1 MDDTVCSCF
10 PVAIMRSQT
19 RSALQRAL
27 AIQHKASL
35 KGFDWV
41 DPADALEKVR
51 EETGEVA
58 SHLASRGGSGGG
70 SGGESGG
77 RSEGRSAELGEELGE
92 ELGDLVFAVV
102 NVARLAGVDPERALA
117 RATAKFEVRFAEVE
131 RIARQ
136 RNLPMPGTPLEVLD
150 GIWDEVKAGPQ

>member
-1 MDDTVCSCF
+1 
-10 PVAIMRSQT
+10 MRSQT

-58 SHLASRGGSGGG
+58 SHLVSS
-70 SGGESGG
+70 GESEGQ
-77 RSEGRSAELGEELGE
+77 SEGRSEDRAEGRTEGRAAELEE
-92 ELGDLVFAVV
+92 ELGDLLFAVV
-102 NVARLAGVDPERALA
+102 NVARLAGVDPDRALA
-117 RATAKFEVRFAEVE
+117 RAIRKFAVRFAEVE
-131 RIARQ
+131 RVARQ

-150 GIWDEVKAGPQ
+150 WIWDEVKAGPQ

>member
-1 MDDTVCSCF
+1 MDDTVCSWF

-58 SHLASRGGSGGG
+58 SHLASGGG
-70 SGGESGG
+70 
-77 RSEGRSAELGEELGE
+77 SEGRSESRSESRSAELGE

>member
-1 MDDTVCSCF
+1 MFLLPGSDHAFTD
-10 PVAIMRSQT
+10 P
-19 RSALQRAL
+19 
-27 AIQHKASL
+27 
-35 KGFDWV
+35 GFDWV

-58 SHLASRGGSGGG
+58 SHLASGGG

-77 RSEGRSAELGEELGE
+77 RSEGRSAELGEELG
-92 ELGDLVFAVV
+92 DLVFAIV

>member
-1 MDDTVCSCF
+1 MH
-10 PVAIMRSQT
+10 SQP

-27 AIQHKASL
+27 AIQHAASL
-35 KGFDWV
+35 KGFDWA

-51 EETGEVA
+51 EEAVEVA
-58 SHLASRGGSGGG
+58 LHLG

-77 RSEGRSAELGEELGE
+77 RSGGRSAELAE
-92 ELGDLVFAVV
+92 ELGDLLFAVV
-102 NVARLAGVDPERALA
+102 NVARLAGVDPDRALI
-117 RATAKFEVRFAEVE
+117 RAIRKFEVRFAEVE

-150 GIWDEVKAGPQ
+150 QIWDEVKAGPQ

>member
-1 MDDTVCSCF
+1 
-10 PVAIMRSQT
+10 MRSQT

-27 AIQHKASL
+27 AIQRKASL

-58 SHLASRGGSGGG
+58 SHLASRG
-70 SGGESGG
+70 ESGDRAG
-77 RSEGRSAELGEELGE
+77 DRTEDRAEGRAAELEE
-92 ELGDLVFAVV
+92 ELGDLLFAVV
-102 NVARLAGVDPERALA
+102 NVARLAGVDPDRALA
-117 RATAKFEVRFAEVE
+117 RAIRKFEVRFAEVE
-131 RIARQ
+131 RVARQ

-150 GIWDEVKAGPQ
+150 RIWDEVKAGPQ

>member
-1 MDDTVCSCF
+1 MDDTVCSWF

-58 SHLASRGGSGGG
+58 SHLVSRGGSGGG
-70 SGGESGG
+70 S
-77 RSEGRSAELGEELGE
+77 AELGE

>member
-1 MDDTVCSCF
+1 MDDTVCSWF

-77 RSEGRSAELGEELGE
+77 RSEGRSAELGEELG
-92 ELGDLVFAVV
+92 DLVFAVV

>member
-1 MDDTVCSCF
+1 MDDTVCSWF

-41 DPADALEKVR
+41 DPANALEKVR

-77 RSEGRSAELGEELGE
+77 RSEGRSAELGE

>member
-1 MDDTVCSCF
+1 
-10 PVAIMRSQT
+10 MRSQT

-27 AIQHKASL
+27 AVQHKASL

-58 SHLASRGGSGGG
+58 SHLVSRGESEGR
-70 SGGESGG
+70 SGG
-77 RSEGRSAELGEELGE
+77 RTEDRAEGRSAELEE
-92 ELGDLVFAVV
+92 ELGDLLFAVV
-102 NVARLAGVDPERALA
+102 NVARLAGVDPDRALA
-117 RATAKFEVRFAEVE
+117 RAIRKFAVRFAEVE
-131 RIARQ
+131 RVALQ

-150 GIWDEVKAGPQ
+150 WIWDEVKAGPQ

>member
-1 MDDTVCSCF
+1 MDDTVCSWF

-58 SHLASRGGSGGG
+58 SHLASGGGSEGG

-77 RSEGRSAELGEELGE
+77 GSEGRSAELGEELGE